1 MGLVIGLFSN
11 LSSILAGVVQD
22 QGKFTLRKSS
32 KFISHFERG
41 KTSRNDNGV
50 CKCAWAISINSFSD
64 LIEFPETV
72 TGTYIFLSFFFS
84 FKFSSDRFLLW
95 YCSWHDTD
103 ARPMVYKHRTFVK
116 KYLFSKY
123 QLFSNRFLRWY
134 CSWHDADAR
143 PMIYKTENERG
154 KRQESKG
161 GAELFCQL
169 L

>member
-11 LSSILAGVVQD
+11 LSSILAGLVQE

-32 KFISHFERG
+32 KFISHFEIG

-50 CKCAWAISINSFSD
+50 CKCAWAISININSFSD

-72 TGTYIFLSFFFS
+72 TVTYIFLSFFFS

-116 KYLFSKY
+116 KYF
-123 QLFSNRFLRWY
+123 FLNINFFQIDFCDGIVAGMMR
-134 CSWHDADAR
+134 
-143 PMIYKTENERG
+143 MRG
-154 KRQESKG
+154 
-161 GAELFCQL
+161 L
-169 L
+169 